1 MVPYNGQASPYTVG
15 FFIVRALAR
24 RMSKAI
30 DKVDEHI
37 TQNPYPTLFSPLQ
50 AGTLTLPNR
59 ILMGSMH
66 MGLEELE
73 DGFARLAA
81 FYAER
86 ARGGVALIVTGGVA
100 PNEEGAV
107 VQGGAKLTC
116 PEELPP
122 HRLVTAAVHEAGSR
136 IALQLLHTGR
146 YAFNHAQ
153 VAPSAIQA
161 RINPFVPRAMSEAD
175 IHRTIADYAQA
186 AVLAREAGY
195 DGVEIMGS
203 EGYLLNQ
210 FTAPRTNHRDDGWG
224 GDATRRRRFPVA
236 VAQAVR
242 QAVGPDFLVIYRLS
256 LLDLVEDGS
265 TWEETQLLAKELERA
280 GVDLFNTGIGWHEA
294 RIPTIMTMV
303 PRAAFAWAS
312 ARLKAAVSI
321 PVVASN
327 RINTPEVA
335 EAVLRQGQADMVSM
349 ARPMLADAELPTKS
363 AKGRT
368 ASINVCIA
376 CNQACLDHSFSG
388 KPASCLVNPRAG
400 RETTHPVTPAK
411 APLSVA
417 IVGGGPAGLACA
429 ETAARRGH
437 RVTLFERDQ
446 VLGGQFQLAQR
457 IPGKAD
463 YGDTIAYFEHSL
475 GELGVTIRR
484 HTEPDEDML
493 SSGFDTVILATGVQ
507 PRIPDIQGIHLA
519 HVVPYP
525 HALDGRELGERLVI
539 IGGGGIAID
548 MAHYATLRDLDED
561 EQALYEALWG
571 IDRSPTRRG
580 GLNPQPN
587 RPRSK
592 RQVTMLQRSPAVIGR
607 ALGRTTAWAHRV
619 ALQHLGVEVLTGVG
633 FQIIDEHGVTITD
646 QSGGSRR
653 IAADQVLLCAGQEA
667 HAPLAAPLRARGIPV
682 HLIGGA
688 RDADHL
694 DAKRA
699 IEEAFLLACSL

>member
-1 MVPYNGQASPYTVG
+1 MEQQARQTS
-15 FFIVRALAR
+15 
-24 RMSKAI
+24 
-30 DKVDEHI
+30 D
-37 TQNPYPTLFSPLQ
+37 YPLLFSPLQ
-50 AGTLTLPNR
+50 VGPLTLANR

-73 DGFARLAA
+73 DGFTRLAA

-116 PEELPP
+116 RDELPA
-122 HRLVTAAVHEAGSR
+122 HRQITRAVHEAGSR
-136 IALQLLHTGR
+136 IALQLLHAGR

-161 RINPFVPRAMSEAD
+161 PINPFTPRAMSDAD
-175 IHRTIADYAQA
+175 IRRTIEDYAQA
-186 AVLAREAGY
+186 ATLAREAGY

-210 FTAPRTNHRDDGWG
+210 FTAPRTNHRDDLWG
-224 GDATRRRRFPVA
+224 GDAAGRRRFPLA
-236 VAQAVR
+236 VAEAVR
-242 QAVGPDFLVIYRLS
+242 RAVGPDFLVIYRLS
-256 LLDLVEDGS
+256 LLDLVEGGS
-265 TWEETQLLAKELERA
+265 TWEETLLLAQELEQS
-280 GVDLFNTGIGWHEA
+280 GVNLFNSGIGWHEA

-303 PRAAFAWAS
+303 PHAAFAWAT
-312 ARLKAAVSI
+312 ARLKAAVAI

-327 RINTPEVA
+327 RINSPDVA
-335 EAVLRQGQADMVSM
+335 EAVLRQGQADMISM
-349 ARPMLADAELPTKS
+349 ARPMLADAELP
-363 AKGRT
+363 AKAANGRK
-368 ASINVCIA
+368 ALINVCIA
-376 CNQACLDHSFSG
+376 CNQACLDHSFAA

-400 RETTHPVTPAK
+400 RETMHPITPA
-411 APLSVA
+411 ATPRSIA

-437 RVTLFERDQ
+437 RVVLFERDHAI
-446 VLGGQFQLAQR
+446 GGQFQLACR

-463 YGDTIAYFEHSL
+463 YGDTISYFEHRL
-475 GELGVTIRR
+475 AELGVTIRCN
-484 HTEPDEDML
+484 TAPDVGML
-493 SSGFDTVILATGVQ
+493 SSGFDAVVLASGVR
-507 PRIPDIQGIHLA
+507 PRIPAIQGIDLA
-519 HVVPYP
+519 HVLSYP
-525 HALDGRELGERLVI
+525 ESLDGRALGERLVI

-548 MAHYATLRDLDED
+548 VAHYAALRDVDEN
-561 EQALYEALWG
+561 EQTLYEALWG

-580 GLNPQPN
+580 GIDPEPK

-592 RQVTMLQRSPAVIGR
+592 RHITMLQRSAAVIGR
-607 ALGRTTAWAHRV
+607 TLGKTTAWAHRL
-619 ALQHLGVEVLTGVG
+619 ALQHLGVEVLCGVA
-633 FQIIDEHGVTITD
+633 FQCIDERGVTITD
-646 QSGGSRR
+646 QAGSSRR
-653 IAADQVLLCAGQEA
+653 FAADQVLLCAGQEA
-667 HAPLAAPLRARGIPV
+667 HAPLAKPLQDRGIPV

-688 RDADHL
+688 RDADRL

>member
-1 MVPYNGQASPYTVG
+1 MEQQAHPNS
-15 FFIVRALAR
+15 
-24 RMSKAI
+24 
-30 DKVDEHI
+30 D
-37 TQNPYPTLFSPLQ
+37 YPLLFSPLRL
-50 AGTLTLPNR
+50 GPLTLPNR

-116 PEELPP
+116 RAELPP
-122 HRLVTAAVHEAGSR
+122 HRQVTSAVHEAGSR

-161 RINPFVPRAMSEAD
+161 RINPFTPRAMSDAD
-175 IHRTIADYAQA
+175 IRRTIEDYAQA
-186 AVLAREAGY
+186 AMLAREASY

-210 FTAPRTNHRDDGWG
+210 FTAPRTNHRDDHWG
-224 GDATRRRRFPVA
+224 GDAARRRRFPVA
-236 VAQAVR
+236 VTQAVR
-242 QAVGPDFLVIYRLS
+242 RAVGPDFLVIYRLS

-265 TWEETQLLAKELERA
+265 TWEETLLLAQELEQS
-280 GVDLFNTGIGWHEA
+280 GVNLLNTGIGWHEA

-303 PRAAFAWAS
+303 PRAAFAWAT

-327 RINTPEVA
+327 RINTPDVA

-349 ARPMLADAELPTKS
+349 ARPMLADAELP
-363 AKGRT
+363 AKA
-368 ASINVCIA
+368 ASGHKAAINVCIA

-388 KPASCLVNPRAG
+388 KAASCLVNPRAG
-400 RETTHPVTPAK
+400 RETIHPVTPAPT
-411 APLSVA
+411 PLSIA

-437 RVTLFERDQ
+437 GVVLFERDH
-446 VLGGQFQLAQR
+446 VLGGQFQLARR

-463 YGDTIAYFEHSL
+463 YGDTITYFERSL
-475 GELGVTIRR
+475 AKLGVTIRCN
-484 HTEPDEDML
+484 TEPDVQML
-493 SSGFDTVILATGVQ
+493 SSGFDAVVLATGVR
-507 PRIPDIQGIHLA
+507 PRIPAIQGIHLA

-525 HALDGRELGERLVI
+525 ETLDGRELGERLVI

-548 MAHYATLRDLDED
+548 VAHYAALRDLDED
-561 EQALYEALWG
+561 EQTLYEALWG
-571 IDRSPTRRG
+571 IDRSPTRPG
-580 GLNPQPN
+580 GIDPQPK

-592 RQVTMLQRSPAVIGR
+592 RHITMLQRSSAVIGR
-607 ALGRTTAWAHRV
+607 ALGKTTAWAHRLSLHHM
-619 ALQHLGVEVLTGVG
+619 AVEVLCGVA
-633 FQIIDEHGVTITD
+633 FQFIDERGVTITD
-646 QSGGSRR
+646 QSGSSRC

-667 HAPLAAPLRARGIPV
+667 HAPLAKPLQDCGVPV

-688 RDADHL
+688 RDADRL